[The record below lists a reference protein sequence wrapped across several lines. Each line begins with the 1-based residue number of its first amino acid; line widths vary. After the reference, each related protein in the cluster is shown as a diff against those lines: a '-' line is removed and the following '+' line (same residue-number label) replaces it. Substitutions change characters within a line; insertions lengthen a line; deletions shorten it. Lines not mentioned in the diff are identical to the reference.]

1 MSSPVCHPDAWTD
14 LDTDALVRLYDVET
28 TAILDRLVRRR
39 PSDPWFDQECRLTK
53 RRVRQLERVARA
65 ADVHSS
71 AVAEWTAAHRAYRAL
86 LRRKREAFWTSK
98 VESERSSPR
107 QLWRSIDA
115 LMGRGRVPPSEV
127 IGAAEFHRY
136 FEAKV
141 ADVRALT
148 DSAPPPSF
156 FSALSG
162 CTFVNLRS
170 LTVYD
175 VTAAI
180 QLLPDKQCA
189 SDPIPTRLLN
199 DYADVVAPF
208 LVELYNKSLQTG
220 SVPASCKAADITPL
234 LKKSDLDSA
243 DVRSCRPIS
252 NLSVLSRL
260 LERLVARQ
268 LLDHLAAAKLLPELQ
283 SAYRAHHSTETAVLK
298 VSADILSALDTGDV
312 AVLTLLDLSAAF
324 DTVDHA
330 TSLRRLKTSYGI
342 GGSVPE

>member
-1 MSSPVCHPDAWTD
+1 V
-14 LDTDALVRLYDVET
+14 
-28 TAILDRLVRRR
+28 
-39 PSDPWFDQECRLTK
+39 
-53 RRVRQLERVARA
+53 
-65 ADVHSS
+65 
-71 AVAEWTAAHRAYRAL
+71 
-86 LRRKREAFWTSK
+86 
-98 VESERSSPR
+98 
-107 QLWRSIDA
+107 
-115 LMGRGRVPPSEV
+115 
-127 IGAAEFHRY
+127 EFHRY

-220 SVPASCKAADITPL
+220 SVPALFKAAYITPL
-234 LKKSDLDSA
+234 LKKSELDSA
-243 DVRSCRPIS
+243 NVRSYRPIS
-252 NLSVLSRL
+252 NLSVLSKL

-298 VSADILSALDTGDV
+298 VLADILSALDTGDA
-312 AVLTLLDLSAAF
+312 AVLTLLDLSAL
-324 DTVDHA
+324 
-330 TSLRRLKTSYGI
+330 S
-342 GGSVPE
+342 SV